1 MIIALDKEGNPLG
14 YPNFIELQWNRRFN
28 GFGDFSLYMPIS
40 EYDSNIKYVQNI
52 GRPETGIVQKIV
64 YEQKP
69 EGDFITLSGYFVEW
83 LLNWGALWKDKNYTA
98 TTAAGV
104 RTHIR
109 RIVRDGMTLT
119 VPPTIGTYTDPE
131 VKPTNTQLYT
141 FSLNAS
147 MPTPSTMNLAYVKG
161 TPCGDAILSWL
172 NANDYSMTANPVW
185 NTSGTGPYL
194 GIDLVTYTG
203 TDRTSS
209 VFFGKPYANV
219 ASVEYVLDES
229 AERAEYILVQEINGT
244 QAGTYSGVTTLST
257 SEGTKQYVFAHTYT
271 VANTPSDMGGSYP
284 MKVLYTSA
292 GSDPSISQAD
302 LATQMRQ
309 EGRIDMLD
317 NYKLETVTVDVL
329 QNSFIYLT
337 DYDLGDTVSIV
348 IPEIN
353 LTFTAQIMEVYEVQS
368 NNNLEV
374 QIVLGTPKRRPR
386 NKGAK
391 SNGGGSGL
399 QFSQSGSGVSIW

>member
-1 MIIALDKEGNPLG
+1 MIIALDKEGNLLG

-40 EYDSNIKYVQNI
+40 EYDSSIKYIQNI
-52 GRPETGIVQKIV
+52 DRPETGIVQKIV

-69 EGDFITLSGYFVEW
+69 EGDFITLSGYFIEA

-131 VKPTNTQLYT
+131 VKPTNPQLYT
-141 FSLNAS
+141 FSLDAA

-161 TPCGDAILSWL
+161 TPCGDTILSWL
-172 NANDYSMTANPVW
+172 NANDYSMTANPVF

-229 AERAEYILVQEINGT
+229 AERAEYLLVQEVSSS
-244 QAGTYSGVTTLST
+244 QASGYSNITVLTT
-257 SEGTKQYVFAHTYT
+257 SEGTKRYTFAHTYT
-271 VANTPSDMGGSYP
+271 SANTPADMGGSYP
-284 MKVLYTSA
+284 AKVLYTSV
-292 GSDPSISQAD
+292 GSDTTISQAD
-302 LATQMRQ
+302 LFTQMRQ
-309 EGRIDMLD
+309 EGRMDMLD
-317 NYKLETVTVDVL
+317 NYKLETVSVDVL
-329 QNSFIYLT
+329 QNGFYYLT

-348 IPEIN
+348 IPELN
-353 LTFTAQIMEVYEVQS
+353 LSFTAQIMEVYEVQS
-368 NNNLEV
+368 GNQLQV
-374 QIVLGTPKRRPR
+374 QIVLGTPRRANKKR
-386 NKGAK
+386 
-391 SNGGGSGL
+391 
-399 QFSQSGSGVSIW
+399 